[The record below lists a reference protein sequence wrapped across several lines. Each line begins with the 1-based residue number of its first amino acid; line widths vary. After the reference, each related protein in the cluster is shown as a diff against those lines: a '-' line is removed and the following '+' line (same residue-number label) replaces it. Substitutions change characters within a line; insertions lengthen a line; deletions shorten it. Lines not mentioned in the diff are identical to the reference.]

1 MAEPFILRV
10 SSQKG
15 GVGKTS
21 VSVNLSVILSLF
33 NYRVLLVDAD
43 SVNPSVGFHLG
54 LDQANIGYKDVV
66 KGKAPL
72 MNCLALHGPTGMR
85 VLPGTIS
92 AYSFIPTELE
102 LKNFTTT
109 LKQSKFDFVVL
120 DTSPGFT
127 TKEPLNLYNEALLV
141 TTPDTPS
148 CTSMIRMA
156 HVYTEGGLQHNMVI
170 NKVTNKRYE
179 FSIDEIEDMY
189 EKKALAVLPM
199 ADIVPSSISSHIPA
213 YLTTSRDP
221 FSRSMKGLAR
231 RYTSRMGA
239 MQLEGEVNNRFT
251 GGGIIGFIKR
261 LIGIR

>member
-1 MAEPFILRV
+1 MAEPFIIRI

-21 VSVNLSVILSLF
+21 VAVNLSVILSLF
-33 NYRVLLVDAD
+33 NYKVLLVDAD

-54 LDQANIGYKDVV
+54 LEQANIGYKDVV

-102 LKNFTTT
+102 LKNFTQGLRQT
-109 LKQSKFDFVVL
+109 KFDFVVI

-127 TKEPLNLYNEALLV
+127 TKEPLDLYSEALLV

-148 CTSMIRMA
+148 CTSTIRMA
-156 HVYTEGGLQHNMVI
+156 HVYTQAGLAHNMVI
-170 NKVTNKRYE
+170 NKVTNKKYE
-179 FSIDEIEDMY
+179 FGIEEIEDMY

-199 ADIVPSSISSHIPA
+199 DDIVPSSISSHIPA
-213 YLTTSRDP
+213 YLANSRDN
-221 FSRSMKGLAR
+221 FSRAMKGLAR
-231 RYTSRMGA
+231 RYMSKMGA
-239 MQLEGEVNNRFT
+239 AQLESDVNSRFT
-251 GGGIIGFIKR
+251 GGGLIGFIKR